1 MPSQNMLPKGKRGK
15 TVKHAYRAQRTL
27 LREREARL
35 PAEGVAE
42 EEPANFRRGAID
54 TAETPHSASPFAG
67 VPGLVTSGPSGGKHP
82 QEEKTERRYPAPKA
96 PVEER
101 QIQIRPQVL
110 DDLQVEDGV
119 RRFRAEAAAAGMRLD
134 AYLARAIPEISRARA
149 VLLLEGGQ
157 VTVEGKPGRS
167 KQKLKGG
174 EWIEIEGD
182 PRPAPLHATPEDIP
196 LRVVYEDE
204 DLAVVDKPAGMMVHA
219 GAGGDEHNRGTLV
232 NALLHHLGAGG
243 AGGSKEGG
251 PGQAPGQALSQLG
264 GALRP
269 GIVHRLDKQTS
280 GLIVVAKND
289 VTHRRLGEMFSERRL
304 RKTYIALVH
313 GEVKGE
319 EGTIQLPIS
328 RDPVR
333 RIRMTFKRAD
343 GRSAVTHWRVR
354 ERVNGPYGRFTLLE
368 IRIETGRTHQIR
380 VHMQALGHPVV
391 GDFLYGAPH
400 RIRRILPQEA
410 AGARPKSRARAGED
424 EPDGLQLE
432 RNFLHAAALEFV
444 HPRSGKP
451 LSLHTELPE
460 ELQGLLKQ
468 LRGAQG

>member
-1 MPSQNMLPKGKRGK
+1 
-15 TVKHAYRAQRTL
+15 
-27 LREREARL
+27 
-35 PAEGVAE
+35 
-42 EEPANFRRGAID
+42 
-54 TAETPHSASPFAG
+54 
-67 VPGLVTSGPSGGKHP
+67 
-82 QEEKTERRYPAPKA
+82 
-96 PVEER
+96 
-101 QIQIRPQVL
+101 
-110 DDLQVEDGV
+110 
-119 RRFRAEAAAAGMRLD
+119 MRLD
-134 AYLARAIPEISRARA
+134 AYLAKAIPEISRARA

-157 VTVEGKPGRS
+157 VTVEGKPGRA

-204 DLAVVDKPAGMMVHA
+204 DLAVIDKPAGMMVHA

-243 AGGSKEGG
+243 GGGSKEGG
-251 PGQAPGQALSQLG
+251 PGQGSGQAPSQAPGQGLSQLG

-304 RKTYIALVH
+304 RKTYLALVH

-333 RIRMTFKRAD
+333 RIRMTAKRAD

-354 ERVNGPYGRFTLLE
+354 ERLNGPYGRFTLLE
-368 IRIETGRTHQIR
+368 VRIETGRTHQIR

-400 RIRRILPQEA
+400 RIRRILPQEV
-410 AGARPKSRARAGED
+410 AGAKSKIRARARAAEGED
-424 EPDGLQLE
+424 EPDELELE
-432 RNFLHAAALEFV
+432 RNFLHAAALEFA

-451 LSLHTELPE
+451 LSLQAELPE